1 MFDSSS
7 LTGKIYLDQIFKLG
21 MNTVSEAQAPSETNM
36 GVSSNPFQHSNH
48 DICFLSDINKT
59 GVTTTHEP
67 REPVRFSE
75 VQMFLEALFQAKE
88 RGETI

>member
-7 LTGKIYLDQIFKLG
+7 FTGKIYLDQIFKLG
-21 MNTVSEAQAPSETNM
+21 MNTVSEAQAPVKERWVCPRTHFNI
-36 GVSSNPFQHSNH
+36 PTT

-75 VQMFLEALFQAKE
+75 MQMFF
-88 RGETI
+88 RSF